1 MHLKMT
7 IGLTGVVFPLTPGPN
22 LVEDDFI
29 ERRYFQHEV
38 GLKLED
44 NFFFFIIWLK
54 SNLRVRCCKVVFKM
68 CPIESTL
75 CINCF
80 SFSPLSI
87 FPLS

>member
-44 NFFFFIIWLK
+44 NFFFSLYG
-54 SNLRVRCCKVVFKM
+54 
-68 CPIESTL
+68 
-75 CINCF
+75 
-80 SFSPLSI
+80 
-87 FPLS
+87 